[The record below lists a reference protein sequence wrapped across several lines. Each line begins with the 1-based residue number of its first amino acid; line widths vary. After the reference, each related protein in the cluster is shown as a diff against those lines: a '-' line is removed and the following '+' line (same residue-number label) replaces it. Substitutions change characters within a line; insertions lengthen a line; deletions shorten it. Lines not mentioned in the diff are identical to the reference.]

1 MNITRIIVLIVAL
14 FVGHTVALAQT
25 ASADDYFNRAAKQYV
40 KEDKLS
46 ALRTLDKGLQQY
58 PGDARLLKLAEELLK
73 EEQPQQQPSQQQ
85 QEQQEQEEKKE
96 EQGQDQKP
104 DEGAKEEDKKDDG
117 GQGDQREE
125 PNNKPKPQPGRISP
139 QEAERMLDA
148 MNRQEKEVQDKV
160 RNRQRPTPRTPI
172 EKDW

>member
-1 MNITRIIVLIVAL
+1 MSIIRTIVLIATCTWDCSVSM
-14 FVGHTVALAQT
+14 GQT
-25 ASADDYFNRAAKQYV
+25 ASAEEYFNRAAKQYV

-73 EEQPQQQPSQQQ
+73 EEQQQQQPSQQQ
-85 QEQQEQEEKKE
+85 QEQQEQQEKQE
-96 EQGQDQKP
+96 EQGQDKKAEQGEQNEEKQK
-104 DEGAKEEDKKDDG
+104 EG
-117 GQGDQREE
+117 GQQNERNE
-125 PNNKPKPQPGRISP
+125 PADKPGPRPGRISP

-148 MNRQEKEVQDKV
+148 MDRQEKEVQDKV